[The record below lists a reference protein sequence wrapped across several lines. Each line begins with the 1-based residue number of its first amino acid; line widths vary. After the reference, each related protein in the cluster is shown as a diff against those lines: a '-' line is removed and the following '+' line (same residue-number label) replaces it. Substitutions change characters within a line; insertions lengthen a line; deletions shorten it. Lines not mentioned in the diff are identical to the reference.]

1 VTGGRQGGAGGPGHG
16 PPDGG
21 VTAGDAAALRAR
33 HAKVLPAW
41 LTLYYAEPIELVRGE
56 GVHVW
61 DSAGNR
67 YLDFFGGILTTIS
80 GHNVPELTRVITEQA
95 GRLNHTSTLY
105 LIRSMVELAERLTEL
120 APVDPPTKAFF
131 TTSGSEANE
140 AALLFAT
147 GYRRSN
153 EVIALRNSYH
163 GRSFAAIGVTG
174 QKSWSASS
182 YSPFNVSYAL
192 TPYCY
197 RCPFGLK
204 YPDCGVA
211 CAEDLR
217 NVIETTTT
225 GAPAAMIAEPIQ
237 GVGGFVTPPP
247 EYFGIVKSV
256 LDDFGIP
263 LIADEVQT
271 GFGRT
276 GEAFWGIESYGVRPD
291 AIVMAKGLG
300 NGLAIGGVVAKAE
313 WVDSLRA
320 NHISTFGGGPIASA
334 YAVANLDH
342 IRREDLQANAARM
355 GRVLWDGLK
364 PLESE
369 SPIVGEVRGKGLMV
383 GVELVTDH
391 DSKEPNVEAAAEVM
405 ERCRERGLLVG
416 KGGLYANTLRIAP
429 PLTVTEQDVGQAVE
443 TIRAAVAT
451 AQGA

>member
-1 VTGGRQGGAGGPGHG
+1 MSPGQGQ
-16 PPDGG
+16 
-21 VTAGDAAALRAR
+21 GDAAALRAR
-33 HAKVLPAW
+33 HAAVLPSW

-61 DSAGNR
+61 DSAGRR

-80 GHNVPELTRVITEQA
+80 GHNLPELTPVLKDQA
-95 GRLNHTSTLY
+95 ERLNHTSTLY
-105 LIRSMVELAERLTEL
+105 LIRSMVELAERLVEL
-120 APVDPPTKAFF
+120 APVDPPAKAFF

-147 GYRRSN
+147 SLRRSN

-163 GRSFAAIGVTG
+163 GRSFAAIGITG
-174 QKSWSASS
+174 QKNWSASS
-182 YSPFNVSYAL
+182 YSPFQVSYAL
-192 TPYCY
+192 NPYCY
-197 RCPFGLK
+197 RCPLGLK

-247 EYFGIVKSV
+247 EYFRIVKSI
-256 LDDFGIP
+256 LDEFGIP

-300 NGLAIGGVVAKAE
+300 NGMAIGGVVARAD

-320 NHISTFGGGPIASA
+320 NHISTFGGSPITTA

-355 GRVLWDGLK
+355 GKVLMEGLK
-364 PLESE
+364 PLETE
-369 SPIVGEVRGKGLMV
+369 SASVGEVRGKGLMV
-383 GVELVTDH
+383 GVELVADRGT
-391 DSKEPNVEAAAEVM
+391 KEPDAAAAGRVM
-405 ERCRERGLLVG
+405 EHCRERGLLVG
-416 KGGLYANTLRIAP
+416 KGGLYGNTLRLAP
-429 PLTVTEQDVGQAVE
+429 PLSVTEADVGQAVE
-443 TIRAAVAT
+443 TVRAAVRA
-451 AQGA
+451 AEGS

>member
-1 VTGGRQGGAGGPGHG
+1 VSPEREQA
-16 PPDGG
+16 
-21 VTAGDAAALRAR
+21 DAAALRAR
-33 HAKVLPAW
+33 HAAVLPSW
-41 LTLYYAEPIELVRGE
+41 LTLYYAEPIELLRGE

-61 DSAGNR
+61 DSAGRR

-80 GHNVPELTRVITEQA
+80 GHNLPELTQVLKDQA
-95 GRLNHTSTLY
+95 ERLNHSSTLY
-105 LIRSMVELAERLTEL
+105 LIRSMVELAERLVEL
-120 APVDPPTKAFF
+120 APVDPPAKAFF

-147 GYRRSN
+147 TLRRSN

-163 GRSFAAIGVTG
+163 GRSFAAIGITG
-174 QKSWSASS
+174 QKAWSASS
-182 YSPFNVSYAL
+182 YSPFQVSYAL
-192 TPYCY
+192 NPYCY
-197 RCPFGLK
+197 RCPLGLK

-247 EYFGIVKSV
+247 EYFRIVKSI
-256 LDDFGIP
+256 LDEFGIP

-276 GEAFWGIESYGVRPD
+276 GEAFWGIEGYGVRPD

-300 NGLAIGGVVAKAE
+300 NGMAIGGVVARAD

-320 NHISTFGGGPIASA
+320 NHISTFGGSPITTS

-342 IRREDLQANAARM
+342 IQREDLQANAARM
-355 GRVLWDGLK
+355 GKVLMDGLK
-364 PLESE
+364 PLETE
-369 SPIVGEVRGKGLMV
+369 SASVGEVRGKGLMV
-383 GVELVTDH
+383 GVELVADR
-391 DSKEPNVEAAAEVM
+391 DSKEPDAAAAGRVM
-405 ERCRERGLLVG
+405 EHCRERGLLVG
-416 KGGLYANTLRIAP
+416 KGGLYGNTLRLAP
-429 PLTVTEQDVGQAVE
+429 PLSVTEADVGQAVE
-443 TIRAAVAT
+443 TVRAAVRA
-451 AQGA
+451 AEGS

>member
-1 VTGGRQGGAGGPGHG
+1 MSAVA
-16 PPDGG
+16 DG
-21 VTAGDAAALRAR
+21 GDAAELRAR
-33 HAKVLPAW
+33 HAAVLPKW
-41 LTLYYAEPIELVRGE
+41 LTLYYEEPIELVRGE

-61 DSAGNR
+61 DSAGRR

-80 GHNVPELTRVITEQA
+80 GHNVPELTSVLTEQA

-120 APVDPPTKAFF
+120 APVDPPVKAFF

-147 GYRRSN
+147 SYRRSN
-153 EVIALRNSYH
+153 EIIALRNSYH

-192 TPYCY
+192 SPYCY

-225 GAPAAMIAEPIQ
+225 GAPAVMIAEPIQ

-247 EYFGIVKSV
+247 EYFRIVKSI
-256 LDDFGIP
+256 LDEFGIP

-300 NGLAIGGVVAKAE
+300 NGLAIGGVVAKAD

-320 NHISTFGGGPIASA
+320 NHISTFGGGPIAAS

-342 IRREDLQANAARM
+342 IQREDLQANAASL
-355 GRVLWDGLK
+355 GKVLMDGLK
-364 PLESE
+364 PLQEESE
-369 SPIVGEVRGKGLMV
+369 IVGEVRGKGLMV
-383 GVELVTDH
+383 GLEIVA
-391 DSKEPNVEAAAEVM
+391 SQAGKEPDAQAAARIM
-405 ERCRERGLLVG
+405 EHCRERGVLVG
-416 KGGLYANTLRIAP
+416 KGGMYGNTLRLAP

-443 TIRAAVAT
+443 TVRAAVHA
-451 AQGA
+451 AEGG

>member
-1 VTGGRQGGAGGPGHG
+1 
-16 PPDGG
+16 
-21 VTAGDAAALRAR
+21 VTAGGDGTGGDGAAALRAR

-80 GHNVPELTRVITEQA
+80 GHNVPELTRVITEQT
-95 GRLNHTSTLY
+95 GKLNHTSTLY

-131 TTSGSEANE
+131 
-140 AALLFAT
+140 
-147 GYRRSN
+147 
-153 EVIALRNSYH
+153 
-163 GRSFAAIGVTG
+163 AAIGITG

-182 YSPFNVSYAL
+182 YSPFQVSYAL

-247 EYFGIVKSV
+247 EYFGIVKSI

-291 AIVMAKGLG
+291 AVVMAKGLG

-320 NHISTFGGGPIASA
+320 NHISTFGGGPVASA
-334 YAVANLDH
+334 YAVANLDY
-342 IRREDLQANAARM
+342 IRRENLQANAARM
-355 GRVLWDGLK
+355 GRILWDGLK
-364 PLESE
+364 PLERE

-383 GVELVTDH
+383 GVEMVTDH
-391 DSKEPNVEAAAEVM
+391 DSKEPNVKAAAEVM

-416 KGGLYANTLRIAP
+416 KGGLYANTLRLAP

-443 TIRAAVAT
+443 TIRAAVDA